1 MKTTLWIFLPA
12 LSVFLIAGTSH
23 AQNSLLEQQ
32 ALIEDIRQLANII
45 ENTHPDPYSAGG
57 GRIAFHRR
65 LHQTLNA
72 VPDSGMSANDLIRLL
87 RPFVAAVGDQH
98 TEIYSDYPAD
108 DGGPGGLPFVFDVVE
123 EDLYVIAAFQ
133 ETDKEFVGAVLVS
146 IEGVT
151 TAELV
156 DRFSRLEGVENKY
169 YALRQ
174 LGRHNL
180 LFRAYLKELVPEWK
194 DTTQIAF
201 QLQLPTGEV
210 RDLVRSVPVVI
221 TGALSHLG
229 TSHVD
234 LPETDSSDFGFEF
247 IDPLK
252 TGEEIGYLR
261 VDFMEGYREAHEM
274 NVARGRED
282 LTRDQLALFPSATET
297 FRRMVIDMKERGTD
311 ALIIDLR
318 KNGGGNFIMAP
329 ALVYF
334 LYGKQRLT
342 AINQRK
348 AAGAGH
354 GDRYSRLYFESN
366 PNASLERINQGRSV
380 PLIMGDIDFS
390 RILNNVD
397 RNDSLSVL
405 EENPSRLEL
414 YQRASTF
421 YDEYVSESYSGY
433 YCPEHV
439 FVLVSPFTSSS
450 GLDMTLYLFRAG
462 ATLIGTP
469 SAQAP
474 NSWGNLLNWKLTNS
488 GIEGEVS
495 SSFDIAFPDDPQRG
509 RVLPVHYDLT
519 YDKLASYSFDPDAT
533 FLYAMEILAKL
544 RE

>member
-1 MKTTLWIFLPA
+1 MKTTLLLFLPA
-12 LSVFLIAGTSH
+12 LSMILTANALL
-23 AQNSLLEQQ
+23 AQDSLLEQH
-32 ALIEDIRQLANII
+32 AVIEDIRQLADII

-65 LHQTLNA
+65 LHQTLDA
-72 VPDSGMSANDLIRLL
+72 VPEDGMTVGAFIRLI

-123 EDLYVIAAFQ
+123 EDLYIIAAFQ
-133 ETDKEFVGAVLVS
+133 ETDKEYAGAILVS
-146 IEGVT
+146 VEGVT
-151 TAELV
+151 TDELIQ
-156 DRFSRLEGVENKY
+156 RLSRLEGVENQY

-201 QLQLPTGEV
+201 QLRLSTGEV
-210 RDLVRSVPVVI
+210 KDLVRSVPVAI
-221 TGALSHLG
+221 SGSLSHLG

-234 LPETDSSDFGFEF
+234 LPETDSSDFRFEF
-247 IDPLK
+247 IDPLE
-252 TGEEIGYLR
+252 TGKEIGYLR

-274 NVARGRED
+274 NVSQGRED
-282 LTRDQLALFPSATET
+282 FTRDQLALFPSATEV
-297 FRRMVIDMKERGTD
+297 FRAMVIDMKDKGTD

-334 LYGKQRLT
+334 LYGKERLT
-342 AINQRK
+342 SINQRK

-354 GDRYSRLYFESN
+354 GDRYSQLYFESN
-366 PNASLERINQGRSV
+366 PNASLEKINQGRSV

-390 RILNNVD
+390 RIMNDVD
-397 RNDSLSVL
+397 QNDSSSVL
-405 EENPSRLEL
+405 KENPARLDL
-414 YQRASTF
+414 YERATTF

-450 GLDMTLYLFRAG
+450 GLDMTLYLYRAG

-474 NSWGNLLNWKLTNS
+474 NSWGNLLKWRLANS

-509 RVLPVHYDLT
+509 RVLPVHHSLT
-519 YDKLASYSFDPDAT
+519 YEKLASYSFDPDAA
-533 FLYAMEILAKL
+533 FLFAMEILTEL
-544 RE
+544 RK